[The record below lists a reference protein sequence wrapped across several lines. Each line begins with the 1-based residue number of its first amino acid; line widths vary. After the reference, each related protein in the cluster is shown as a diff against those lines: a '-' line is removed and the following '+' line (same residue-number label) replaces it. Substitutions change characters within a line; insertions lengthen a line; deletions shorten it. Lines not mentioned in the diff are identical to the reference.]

1 MNFSVQHASNVFN
14 GISIESGFSATIT
27 HASRN
32 FLHHR
37 DVTLDIEH
45 MLYSFLAK

>member
-14 GISIESGFSATIT
+14 SLSVESGFSATIT

-32 FLHHR
+32 ILHHR
-37 DVTLDIEH
+37 NVTLDIEH
-45 MLYSFLAK
+45 VLYSLPAK